1 MIDARELMSDDGAVI
16 AMLCS
21 QLGLSGGD
29 EPAVAPLTLREWN
42 ALARKIHD
50 SEIKYPRS
58 LLGLSAEELARRL
71 GLSGAEADRISQLV
85 ARGGSMALELEQLA
99 ASGIWCVTRAD
110 DAYPARLRNAL
121 KHQAPAVLFGS
132 GELDILQKPAI
143 AIVGSRNLDERGE
156 DFARRL
162 GTLCAEHSVAAV
174 SGGARGTDRV
184 AMQAALEAGG
194 HAVGIL
200 ADSLGRTIRQPDVRE
215 FVTDGRLVLL
225 TPYRPDN
232 GFSVGAAMG
241 RNKMIYGASDYSV
254 VVSSDYQKGGTWAGA
269 VETLTAGWC
278 PVFVRSGA
286 NVGPGNR
293 ELINKGAQPFSDA
306 EIDGLDNIIEWMKEQ
321 VGSRPQQGELLTPYL
336 SARPS
341 WNGGRS

>member
-21 QLGLSGGD
+21 QLGMSDGG
-29 EPAVAPLTLREWN
+29 EPPAAPLTLREWN

-58 LLGLSAEELARRL
+58 LLGLSAEDLAKRVELA
-71 GLSGAEADRISQLV
+71 ATEADRIAHLLG
-85 ARGGSMALELEQLA
+85 RGGSMALELEHLT
-99 ASGIWCVTRAD
+99 ASGIWCVTRVD
-110 DAYPARLRNAL
+110 DAYPARLRDAL
-121 KHQAPAVLFGS
+121 KHQAPAVLFGA
-132 GELDILQKPAI
+132 GEFEIFRKPSI
-143 AIVGSRNLDERGE
+143 AIVGSRNLDESGE
-156 DFARRL
+156 SFARSL
-162 GTLCAEHSVAAV
+162 GALCAAHPVAVV

-200 ADSLGRTIRQPDVRE
+200 ADSLVRTIRQPDVRE
-215 FVTDGRLVLL
+215 LVTDGRLVLL
-225 TPYRPDN
+225 TPYQPDN

-241 RNKMIYGASDYSV
+241 RNKIIYGASDYSV
-254 VVSSDYQKGGTWAGA
+254 VVASDYQKGGTWAGA

-293 ELINKGAQPFSDA
+293 ELINKGAVPISDA
-306 EIDGLDNIIEWMKEQ
+306 EIDGLDNIIEWMKEHA
-321 VGSRPQQGELLTPYL
+321 GSRPQQGELLP
-336 SARPS
+336 A
-341 WNGGRS
+341 